1 MLGLNYLEEIKRQR
15 KQTTNSQLHFSR
27 KDLQSEENNR
37 ATKKALTNYPN
48 YLDSHRNRQDYNEL
62 RQKRIDKLIHSET
75 ADKFERIHMLQM
87 EANKLVEE
95 QKRQEEKIKL
105 MKGKDSS
112 RNEDESESIGLLMA
126 SIKAKM
132 GIIDVYNKD

>member
-1 MLGLNYLEEIKRQR
+1 
-15 KQTTNSQLHFSR
+15 
-27 KDLQSEENNR
+27 
-37 ATKKALTNYPN
+37 
-48 YLDSHRNRQDYNEL
+48 
-62 RQKRIDKLIHSET
+62 
-75 ADKFERIHMLQM
+75 MLQM

-105 MKGKDSS
+105 MKGKDSG

-132 GIIDVYNKD
+132 GIIDVYNKDWVNC

>member
-1 MLGLNYLEEIKRQR
+1 
-15 KQTTNSQLHFSR
+15 
-27 KDLQSEENNR
+27 
-37 ATKKALTNYPN
+37 
-48 YLDSHRNRQDYNEL
+48 
-62 RQKRIDKLIHSET
+62 
-75 ADKFERIHMLQM
+75 
-87 EANKLVEE
+87 
-95 QKRQEEKIKL
+95 